1 MRSISVLLQTS
12 VLGFVL
18 SAFACGCTGNS
29 TSEQPLTIFET
40 APAAPR
46 AKQIKLKSF
55 IVTLEQKYRRDGL
68 RSPVELHF
76 REGDEG
82 RVRVMLTYDSRTDPT
97 TANSIAE
104 AAVEL
109 AKRLK
114 REDPEMV
121 GVEVAY
127 DREVVRRDE

>member
-1 MRSISVLLQTS
+1 MRSILVFTLTS
-12 VLGFVL
+12 VLGALFGV
-18 SAFACGCTGNS
+18 FGTGCTGS
-29 TSEQPLTIFET
+29 ATSEQPLTIFEA

-114 REDPEMV
+114 REDPEMA

-127 DREVVRRDE
+127 DREVVRKGD